1 MMIICSPVSKYF
13 LQTRQNTNINRVT
26 LYVISKISLLVDGT
40 QTVQGK
46 LCLRAHTRSRT
57 HYTHMPTYVVTNKD
71 QAITFLTV
79 IQEKRVWNIDWD
91 TTYPD
96 LFIAGFPQ
104 SLQSNTEIVPHLG
117 L

>member
-1 MMIICSPVSKYF
+1 
-13 LQTRQNTNINRVT
+13 
-26 LYVISKISLLVDGT
+26 
-40 QTVQGK
+40 
-46 LCLRAHTRSRT
+46 
-57 HYTHMPTYVVTNKD
+57 MPTYVVTNKD